1 MTNPYK
7 DVGNRE
13 RQSCRKGMLMRYSAH
28 ICPNYQHA
36 IELLGKRWTGLI
48 IMILMEKPLRFN
60 EMAEQLAV
68 VSDRMLSERLKELET
83 EGVIERRVYPET
95 PVRVEYRLTEKGC
108 ALQPVVEAI
117 GEWSHRWIEVA
128 PVAAESSLS

>member
-1 MTNPYK
+1 
-7 DVGNRE
+7 
-13 RQSCRKGMLMRYSAH
+13 MRYSEH
-28 ICPNYQHA
+28 LCPNYQHA

-48 IMILMEKPLRFN
+48 IMVLMERPLRFN

-68 VSDRMLSERLKELET
+68 VSDRMLSERLKELEA

-95 PVRVEYRLTEKGC
+95 PVRVEYRLTEKGR

-128 PVAAESSLS
+128 PAMASSDSD